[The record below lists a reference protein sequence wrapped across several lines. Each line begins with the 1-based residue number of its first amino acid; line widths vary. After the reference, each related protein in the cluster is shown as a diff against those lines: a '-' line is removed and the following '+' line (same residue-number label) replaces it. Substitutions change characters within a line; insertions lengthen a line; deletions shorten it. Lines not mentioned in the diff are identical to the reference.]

1 MGIVGPPVDRDG
13 GRARRR
19 RVRPST
25 RGVRPRRRPR
35 GQGDR
40 GAPRVRPPRRRRS
53 RALAPRPRGRG
64 GEEHLAPGPR
74 RARRGGDA
82 PARRDRRGGEA
93 RPLVRGRQ
101 GARVRERG
109 ARRGRAGV
117 RRAVRILLVNWN
129 DRENPHAGGAETH
142 LHEIF
147 GRLARGGH
155 AIDLVAS
162 GWPGAPREAHLDG
175 LRVHRSGGRHTF
187 ALHARGV
194 VRRLLRTNSYDVVV
208 EDINKLPLFLPTL
221 ADRPFCAL
229 VPHLFGATAFREA
242 SWPIASVVWAAERP
256 IPWAYR
262 RAWFHAISESTR
274 DDLVRRG
281 VPRERIEVIYPG
293 VDATWY
299 APDAA
304 EPRAREPTFLYV
316 GRLKRY
322 KGVEIALR
330 ALALARQARP
340 DLVLE
345 VAGGGD
351 DRARLERLAGTLD
364 LGEAAR
370 FLGFVSETDKR
381 RLLRRA
387 WAAVLA
393 SPKEGWGIS
402 NVEAAACGTPALAS
416 DSPGLR
422 ESVRHA
428 ETGFLVPHGDAR
440 ALADRMLALAA
451 DPTLVAR
458 LGSAARRFAEQLSWE
473 RAARATEAHLQRVI
487 AQGG

>member
-1 MGIVGPPVDRDG
+1 M
-13 GRARRR
+13 
-19 RVRPST
+19 
-25 RGVRPRRRPR
+25 
-35 GQGDR
+35 
-40 GAPRVRPPRRRRS
+40 
-53 RALAPRPRGRG
+53 
-64 GEEHLAPGPR
+64 
-74 RARRGGDA
+74 
-82 PARRDRRGGEA
+82 
-93 RPLVRGRQ
+93 
-101 GARVRERG
+101 
-109 ARRGRAGV
+109 
-117 RRAVRILLVNWN
+117 RILLVNWN

-175 LRVHRSGGRHTF
+175 LRVHRSGGRHSF

-194 VRRLLRTNSYDVVV
+194 VRRLLRANPYDVVV

-221 ADRPFCAL
+221 TDRPFCAL
-229 VPHLFGATAFREA
+229 VPHLFGSTAFREA
-242 SWPIASVVWAAERP
+242 SWPIAGV
-256 IPWAYR
+256 
-262 RAWFHAISESTR
+262 ESTR

-281 VPRERIEVIYPG
+281 VPKERIEVIYPG

-345 VAGGGD
+345 IAGGGD
-351 DRARLERLAGTLD
+351 DRVRLERLAGTLG

-387 WAAVLA
+387 WAVVLA

-402 NVEAAACGTPALAS
+402 NVEAAACATPALAS

-428 ETGFLVPHGDAR
+428 ATGFLVPHGDAR

-458 LGSAARRFAEQLSWE
+458 LGRGARTFAEQLSWE
-473 RAARATEAHLQRVI
+473 RAARATEAHLQRII